1 MGVTGLWSVLEPVK
15 HRISLKDLQGQ
26 TLAVDLSIWVC
37 ENQSVRQMQHKVKKP
52 HLRNLFFRVWSLLK
66 LGVRLVFI
74 IEGEA
79 PLLKQQEMKKRL
91 QNRNPASQ
99 KASSSH
105 KCSRSS
111 FQILLKECCQLLN
124 ALGVPYIQSQGE
136 AERLCAALSAA
147 GIVDGCISDDSDCF
161 LYGAR
166 KVYKDLSTD
175 ARDPHVESYSMTDI
189 ETQLNLTRDKLVALA
204 LVTGCDY
211 FPAGIPGVGEAWTLK
226 LLSSLGEMD
235 ILARFHKW
243 REMTREECISN
254 AEVFVWQRAI
264 KLPDFP
270 PKNVIEEFLV
280 FKERTPLS
288 VPCWR
293 RPNIEAMMAVGR
305 KYLDWPLT
313 YVVEKTLPLI
323 TLWDLLDLSC
333 SSHSSS
339 HHLQP
344 LRILKKRTRQHT
356 ACLEVEWCNDK
367 GGLVNESGQL
377 LQLVTIE
384 EQILFEKVFPDMV
397 SQFLQPAEKSKSK
410 KKHGTQ
416 KMKEEL
422 KQTESLMTFFKNL
435 AICSDESG
443 VSTESLEHQ
452 TSPQSKA
459 EKEEAETAPL
469 SQRLMSKLS
478 KTDSSVQS
486 HTASPAASL
495 PQLDALCA
503 DRCSYMSD
511 GQFDLQFSFTLTDCS
526 LVAPNHLNLTTQSS
540 SLFDSPIP
548 EKNQAV
554 DLDSSHISIFSSE
567 ESVWEKEVI
576 STCSQKSATQHV
588 FYPASANDS
597 FCKRQ
602 EKLSGFDS
610 PKHEFPPCKPI
621 HILHSDDLCVSASAT
636 NNSTTSMPNSLGKE
650 KTQNNTPMIVEEPRK
665 KPEHCDEHLPLFQRL
680 RQRLPKETQ
689 NELAKLTSF
698 ENLDTKAF
706 HF

>member
-1 MGVTGLWSVLEPVK
+1 MALAGTIETQQDKPKGKKKKMGVTGLWSVLEPVK

-175 ARDPHVESYSMTDI
+175 ARPPPPTPQVSHFFT
-189 ETQLNLTRDKLVALA
+189 
-204 LVTGCDY
+204 
-211 FPAGIPGVGEAWTLK
+211 
-226 LLSSLGEMD
+226 SLGE
-235 ILARFHKW
+235 
-243 REMTREECISN
+243 N
-254 AEVFVWQRAI
+254 
-264 KLPDFP
+264 
-270 PKNVIEEFLV
+270 LV
-280 FKERTPLS
+280 
-288 VPCWR
+288 
-293 RPNIEAMMAVGR
+293 NICVTKPE
-305 KYLDWPLT
+305 D
-313 YVVEKTLPLI
+313 
-323 TLWDLLDLSC
+323 SQC
-333 SSHSSS
+333 SSC
-339 HHLQP
+339 
-344 LRILKKRTRQHT
+344 LRELNSG
-356 ACLEVEWCNDK
+356 VMNP
-367 GGLVNESGQL
+367 GLVNESGQL

-410 KKHGTQ
+410 KKH
-416 KMKEEL
+416 
-422 KQTESLMTFFKNL
+422 
-435 AICSDESG
+435 
-443 VSTESLEHQ
+443 ESLEHQ

>member
-1 MGVTGLWSVLEPVK
+1 MILWSFMAFKTPILEVSRDLGGK
-15 HRISLKDLQGQ
+15 TCIYIDRELLKDFDPKILFAMRKGDYIFPPSQ
-26 TLAVDLSIWVC
+26 I
-37 ENQSVRQMQHKVKKP
+37 SVQIKQHKAAEMNILNITRRKE
-52 HLRNLFFRVWSLLK
+52 NIVW
-66 LGVRLVFI
+66 F
-74 IEGEA
+74 
-79 PLLKQQEMKKRL
+79 
-91 QNRNPASQ
+91 
-99 KASSSH
+99 
-105 KCSRSS
+105 
-111 FQILLKECCQLLN
+111 
-124 ALGVPYIQSQGE
+124 
-136 AERLCAALSAA
+136 LSA
-147 GIVDGCISDDSDCF
+147 
-161 LYGAR
+161 
-166 KVYKDLSTD
+166 
-175 ARDPHVESYSMTDI
+175 
-189 ETQLNLTRDKLVALA
+189 
-204 LVTGCDY
+204 
-211 FPAGIPGVGEAWTLK
+211 
-226 LLSSLGEMD
+226 
-235 ILARFHKW
+235 
-243 REMTREECISN
+243 
-254 AEVFVWQRAI
+254 
-264 KLPDFP
+264 
-270 PKNVIEEFLV
+270 
-280 FKERTPLS
+280 
-288 VPCWR
+288 
-293 RPNIEAMMAVGR
+293 
-305 KYLDWPLT
+305 
-313 YVVEKTLPLI
+313 
-323 TLWDLLDLSC
+323 
-333 SSHSSS
+333 
-339 HHLQP
+339 
-344 LRILKKRTRQHT
+344 
-356 ACLEVEWCNDK
+356 
-367 GGLVNESGQL
+367 
-377 LQLVTIE
+377 
-384 EQILFEKVFPDMV
+384 
-397 SQFLQPAEKSKSK
+397 
-410 KKHGTQ
+410 GTQ

-495 PQLDALCA
+495 PQLDALSA

-636 NNSTTSMPNSLGKE
+636 NNSTTSVPNSLGKE
-650 KTQNNTPMIVEEPRK
+650 KTQSNTPMTVEEPRN